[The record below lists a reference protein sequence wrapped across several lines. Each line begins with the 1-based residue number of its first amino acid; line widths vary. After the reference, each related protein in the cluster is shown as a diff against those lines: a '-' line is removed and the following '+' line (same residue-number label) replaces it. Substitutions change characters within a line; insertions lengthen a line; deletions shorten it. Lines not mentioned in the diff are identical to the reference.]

1 MTRSYAEDK
10 ADSWL
15 WGLSVLLPFVGPV
28 TLLILINDRRR
39 NAKYGVMTKQAAET
53 SIRNYCTGFLIAQLL
68 VLALNLLLGRLSE
81 SDYSYDYVPVI
92 FTTWLIIFI
101 FLGTIM
107 AISAHNNIKRIEA
120 IQRSTSDDDNIL
132 RRKFALLELDLRDQ
146 TDPEI
151 LSDINNRINDFTKV
165 VNQLG
170 KDSEWAY
177 KIYRLRSDLCRARC
191 DNDGARKFL
200 NKAYDALDLLNK

>member
-1 MTRSYAEDK
+1 
-10 ADSWL
+10 
-15 WGLSVLLPFVGPV
+15 
-28 TLLILINDRRR
+28 
-39 NAKYGVMTKQAAET
+39 
-53 SIRNYCTGFLIAQLL
+53 
-68 VLALNLLLGRLSE
+68 
-81 SDYSYDYVPVI
+81 
-92 FTTWLIIFI
+92 
-101 FLGTIM
+101 M